1 MCGIAG
7 YWSPK
12 AEDSEE
18 RMTALAEA
26 MASAIRHRGP
36 DAGGTW
42 YAAEAGVA
50 FGHRRL
56 SIIDLSIAGAQPMT
70 SHCERYV
77 ICYNGE
83 IYNFPDLRR
92 ELEDVGHSFRGHS
105 DTEVLLAALAEWGM
119 EKTLKRANGMFAFAL
134 WDRKERRL
142 SLARDRIGKKPLY
155 YGWSKGTLLFGSEL
169 KALAAHPAFDATIDR
184 NVLTLFV
191 QYGYVPSPYCIFRGL
206 RQLVPGT
213 WVELGQ
219 EDQGRLPEART
230 FWSARQVAEEGA
242 GRANGRD
249 YDEAVDSLDGLL
261 KEAVGCRMVADVP
274 LGALLSG
281 GLDSSAVVALMQAQ
295 SNRPI
300 KTYSIGFEEERFNEA
315 EHARAIAE
323 HLGTEHREL
332 TVTPKD
338 ALELIPRLPSIYD
351 EPFADSSQVPTFFV
365 SRLAREEL
373 TVALSGDG
381 GDELFAGYN
390 GYFRVPKQWQAAS
403 QRSAVLRQLRT
414 CAAHTAASALW
425 HIAGPSS
432 TQPQQPGNLAK
443 AYRKLMKAVR
453 IEGGNDALDV
463 YVRKRARH
471 LAPSKLVVGGQTLS
485 TAMDTRSDWPEGLG
499 DMQTMQWLDLV
510 FWLPSDVLA
519 KVDRASMAVS
529 LEVRCPLLDP
539 NVLAFAWSL
548 PEEMRSDERG
558 GKRPL
563 RDVLARYV
571 PPSLT
576 ERPKQGFA
584 IPIAAWLRDPLRD
597 WAQELLSESRLKRE
611 GFFAADEVQG
621 IWRQHL
627 HGWRDH
633 YQLLWSF
640 LMFQSWAED
649 WKVSA

>member
-12 AEDSEE
+12 AEDSAD
-18 RMTALAEA
+18 RMRALAEA
-26 MASAIRHRGP
+26 MAIAIRHRGP

-42 YAAEAGVA
+42 CAPEAGVA

-56 SIIDLSIAGAQPMT
+56 SIIDLSEAGAQPMT
-70 SHCERYV
+70 SHCGRYV

-92 ELEDVGHSFRGHS
+92 ELEGLGHSFHGHS
-105 DTEVLLAALAEWGM
+105 DTEVLLAAIAQWGI
-119 EKTLKRANGMFAFAL
+119 EEALTRANGMFAFAL
-134 WDRKERRL
+134 WDTQTRQL
-142 SLARDRIGKKPLY
+142 TLARDRTGKKPLY
-155 YGWSKGTLLFGSEL
+155 YGWSGGTLLFGSEL
-169 KALAAHPAFDATIDR
+169 KALAAHPAFAREIDR
-184 NVLTLFV
+184 DVLTLFI
-191 QYGYVPSPYCIFRGL
+191 QYGYVPSPHCIFRGL
-206 RQLVPGT
+206 RQLAPGT
-213 WVELGQ
+213 WVTFSADDRGQ
-219 EDQGRLPEART
+219 LPEPRT
-230 FWSARQVAEEGA
+230 FWSAKQVAEAGA
-242 GRANGRD
+242 QRPFVGNQEDAA
-249 YDEAVDSLDGLL
+249 ESLDELL
-261 KEAVGCRMVADVP
+261 KAAVGRRMVADVP

-281 GLDSSAVVALMQAQ
+281 GLDSSIVVALMQAQ

-300 KTYSIGFEEERFNEA
+300 KTFSIGFEEERYNEA
-315 EHARAIAE
+315 VHARAIAA

-338 ALELIPRLPSIYD
+338 ALELIPRLPSLYD
-351 EPFADSSQVPTFFV
+351 EPFADSSQVPTYFV
-365 SRLAREEL
+365 SKLAREEL

-390 GYFRVPKQWQAAS
+390 AYFRVLKQWQTAAARPEGL
-403 QRSAVLRQLRT
+403 QRLRT
-414 CAAHTAASALW
+414 CAARSAATALW
-425 HIAGPSS
+425 RLAGPNAPL
-432 TQPQQPGNLAK
+432 PQQPGKLAL
-443 AYRKLMKAVR
+443 AFRKLMKAVR
-453 IEGGNDALDV
+453 IEGGRDAPDT

-471 LAPSKLVVGGQTLS
+471 PAPSRLVLGGQTLQ
-485 TAMDTRSDWPEGLG
+485 TVMDDRRDWPQGLG
-499 DMQTMQWLDLV
+499 EMSLMQWLDLV
-510 FWLPSDVLA
+510 FWLPSDVLT

-548 PEEMRSDERG
+548 PEGMRSDSRG

-571 PPSLT
+571 PPELT

-584 IPIAAWLRDPLRD
+584 IPVGTWLREPLRD
-597 WAQELLSESRLKRE
+597 WAEALLSEQRLKRE
-611 GFFAADEVQG
+611 GFFAANEVQD

-633 YQLLWSF
+633 NQLLWSF

>member
-12 AEDSEE
+12 AEDSAD
-18 RMTALAEA
+18 RMRALAEA
-26 MASAIRHRGP
+26 MAIAIRHRGP

-42 YAAEAGVA
+42 CAPEAGVA

-56 SIIDLSIAGAQPMT
+56 SIIDLSEAGAQPMT
-70 SHCERYV
+70 SHCGRYV

-92 ELEDVGHSFRGHS
+92 ELEGLGHSFHGHS
-105 DTEVLLAALAEWGM
+105 DTEVLLAAIAQWGI
-119 EKTLKRANGMFAFAL
+119 EEALTRANGMFAFAL
-134 WDRKERRL
+134 WDTQTRQL
-142 SLARDRIGKKPLY
+142 TLARDRTGKKPLY
-155 YGWSKGTLLFGSEL
+155 YGWSGGTLLFGSEL
-169 KALAAHPAFDATIDR
+169 KALAAHPAFAREIDR
-184 NVLTLFV
+184 DVLTLFI
-191 QYGYVPSPYCIFRGL
+191 QYGYVPSPHCIFRGL

-213 WVELGQ
+213 WIVFGEEDRGQ
-219 EDQGRLPEART
+219 FPEPRT
-230 FWSARQVAEEGA
+230 FWSAKQVAEAGA
-242 GRANGRD
+242 QRPFVGNQEDAA
-249 YDEAVDSLDGLL
+249 ESLDELL
-261 KEAVGCRMVADVP
+261 KAAVGRRMVADVP

-281 GLDSSAVVALMQAQ
+281 GLDSSIVVALMQAQ

-300 KTYSIGFEEERFNEA
+300 KTFSIGFEEERYNEA
-315 EHARAIAE
+315 VHARAIAA

-338 ALELIPRLPSIYD
+338 ALDLVPRLPSLYD
-351 EPFADSSQVPTFFV
+351 EPFADSSQVPTYFV
-365 SRLAREEL
+365 SKLAREEL

-390 GYFRVPKQWQAAS
+390 AYFRVLKQWQTAAARPEGL
-403 QRSAVLRQLRT
+403 QRLRT
-414 CAAHTAASALW
+414 CAARSAATALW
-425 HIAGPSS
+425 RLAGPNAPL
-432 TQPQQPGNLAK
+432 PQQPGKLAL
-443 AYRKLMKAVR
+443 AFRKLMKAVR
-453 IEGGNDALDV
+453 IEGGRDAPDT

-471 LAPSKLVVGGQTLS
+471 PAPSRLVLGGQTLA
-485 TAMDTRSDWPEGLG
+485 TVMDDRRDWPQGLG
-499 DMQTMQWLDLV
+499 EMSLMQWLDLV
-510 FWLPSDVLA
+510 FWLPSDVLT

-548 PEEMRSDERG
+548 PEGMRSDSRG

-571 PPSLT
+571 PPELT

-584 IPIAAWLRDPLRD
+584 IPVGTWLREPLRD
-597 WAQELLSESRLKRE
+597 WAEALLSEQRLKRE
-611 GFFAADEVQG
+611 GFFAANEVQD

-633 YQLLWSF
+633 NQLLWSF

>member
-12 AEDSEE
+12 ADDSQD

-42 YAAEAGVA
+42 CAPEAGIA

-56 SIIDLSIAGAQPMT
+56 SIIDLSEAGAQPMT
-70 SHCERYV
+70 SHCGRYV
-77 ICYNGE
+77 LCYNGE

-92 ELEDVGHSFRGHS
+92 DLEGLGHSFRGHS
-105 DTEVLLAALAEWGM
+105 DTEVLLAAIAQWGI
-119 EKTLKRANGMFAFAL
+119 EEALKRSNGMFAFAL
-134 WDRKERRL
+134 WDKRERRVT
-142 SLARDRIGKKPLY
+142 LARDRTGKKPLY
-155 YGWSKGTLLFGSEL
+155 YGWSGGTLLFGSEL
-169 KALAAHPAFDATIDR
+169 KALAAHPAFTREIDR
-184 NVLTLFV
+184 DVLTLFI
-191 QYGYVPSPYCIFRGL
+191 QYGYIPWPHCIFRGL

-213 WVELGQ
+213 WVTFGEDERGELP
-219 EDQGRLPEART
+219 DPKA
-230 FWSARQVAEEGA
+230 FWSAKDVAESGCQTPFA
-242 GRANGRD
+242 GSQEDA
-249 YDEAVDSLDGLL
+249 EETLDDVL
-261 KEAVGCRMVADVP
+261 KAAVGRRMVADVP

-281 GLDSSAVVALMQAQ
+281 GLDSSIVVALMQAQ
-295 SNRPI
+295 SNRPV
-300 KTYSIGFEEERFNEA
+300 KTFSIGFEEERYNEA
-315 EHARAIAE
+315 VHARAIAA

-338 ALELIPRLPSIYD
+338 ALDLIPHLPSLYD
-351 EPFADSSQVPTFFV
+351 EPFADSSQVPTYFV
-365 SRLAREEL
+365 SKLAREDL

-390 GYFRVPKQWQAAS
+390 GYFRVSKQWEAA
-403 QRSAVLRQLRT
+403 AAHPEGLRRLRT
-414 CAAHTAASALW
+414 CAARSAATALW
-425 HIAGPSS
+425 RLAGPNAA
-432 TQPQQPGNLAK
+432 TPQKPGKLAK
-443 AYRKLMKAVR
+443 AFRKLMKAVR

-471 LAPSKLVVGGQTLS
+471 LVPSRLVVGGQVTP
-485 TAMDTRSDWPEGLG
+485 TVMDDRRDWPQGLEE
-499 DMQTMQWLDLV
+499 MSLMQWLDLV
-510 FWLPSDVLA
+510 FWLPSDVLT

-548 PEEMRSDERG
+548 PEAMRSDGRG

-571 PPSLT
+571 PPELT

-584 IPIAAWLRDPLRD
+584 IPVGAWLRDPLRD
-597 WAQELLSESRLKRE
+597 WAEALLSEQRLQRE
-611 GFFAADEVQG
+611 GFFAANEVQD

-633 YQLLWSF
+633 NQLLWSF